1 MGLFSSYDSEFREL
15 LEYLTDN
22 WQMKSRF
29 AEAFLNTYKKS
40 IGKIFA
46 KGKKDMA
53 RVADHPDPSVRLA
66 MFASIGQEHS
76 YALVGQAYQAYMTD
90 LRRGRYVGTD
100 IEKAIWAILSNRSDL
115 VGEIDRMF
123 ENYID
128 KNYDNKFPNLYDE
141 VFENDSHTSTGPLSP
156 TESSQPASQMSEQS
170 AAAESF
176 ISCPICKGRVSRQES
191 NPQHCRACGATFVDG
206 LD

>member
-1 MGLFSSYDSEFREL
+1 
-15 LEYLTDN
+15 
-22 WQMKSRF
+22 
-29 AEAFLNTYKKS
+29 
-40 IGKIFA
+40 
-46 KGKKDMA
+46 
-53 RVADHPDPSVRLA
+53 
-66 MFASIGQEHS
+66 
-76 YALVGQAYQAYMTD
+76 MTD

-115 VGEIDRMF
+115 VGEIDRM
-123 ENYID
+123 
-128 KNYDNKFPNLYDE
+128 
-141 VFENDSHTSTGPLSP
+141 FENDSHTSTGPLSP